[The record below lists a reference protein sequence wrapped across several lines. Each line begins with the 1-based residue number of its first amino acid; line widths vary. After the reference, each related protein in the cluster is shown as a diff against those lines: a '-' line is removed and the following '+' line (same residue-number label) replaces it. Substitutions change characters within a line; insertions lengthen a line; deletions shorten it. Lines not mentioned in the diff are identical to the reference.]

1 MTTQQCVL
9 LVDDDRAI
17 TDALALALESPGRT
31 IILCSDVE
39 SAEICLGHFPVTHLV
54 SDVQFSGDFGF
65 EGLHSLS
72 RVRAIAPQCKIVLI
86 TGYATDSLCKAAR
99 GLGAAEVLSK
109 PFAMAELEHVLGA
122 PPPVPANEEGK
133 IIRFPA
139 IEEILLGNAL
149 RSVFQPILRPDGALF
164 GFEALTRAQGNWLT
178 GGPAMLFDYAEKRSR
193 LADLNVRTLTSSI
206 LASTELPGEP
216 AIFVNVDPLTFSAR
230 QLVPSLKAAAA
241 AVSLPLSR
249 LVLEVTERSAFA
261 NDHDAQSVFDE
272 LRADGARFALDDH
285 GSAYSHLSVISS
297 IRPSFI
303 KVSQTF
309 GTDFEQDPT
318 KVRIVRHVLALAR
331 DFGCETILEGI
342 ETATTARAA
351 ADMGVDLLQGYHFGY
366 PTPAR
371 HWAAQASQAALCV
384 A

>member
-1 MTTQQCVL
+1 MTAPQCIL
-9 LVDDDRAI
+9 LVDDDRAV

-31 IILCSDVE
+31 IIICSDVE
-39 SAEICLGHFPVTHLV
+39 SAEICLTRFPVTHLV

-72 RVRAIAPQCKIVLI
+72 RVRSLAPQCKIVLI
-86 TGYATDSLCKAAR
+86 TGYATDALCKAAI

-109 PFAMAELEHVLGA
+109 PFDMTELERVLGA
-122 PPPVPANEEGK
+122 PDPIPAPDAEEGR

-139 IEEILLGNAL
+139 IEEILAGNTL
-149 RSVFQPILRPDGALF
+149 RSVFQPILRANGTRF
-164 GFEALTRAQGNWLT
+164 GFEALTRAHGNWLT
-178 GGPAMLFDYAEKRSR
+178 GGPSMLFDYAEKRSR

-206 LASTELPGEP
+206 VAATELPGAP
-216 AIFVNVDPLTFSAR
+216 AIFVNVDPLTFGAR

-241 AVSLPLSR
+241 AARLPLAR

-261 NDHDAQSVFDE
+261 NDEEARPVFEE
-272 LRADGARFALDDH
+272 LRAEGARFALDDH
-285 GSAYSHLSVISS
+285 GSAYSHLSVINS

-342 ETATTARAA
+342 ESAQTARAA

-366 PTPAR
+366 PTAAS
-371 HWAAQASQAALCV
+371 HWAETLRV